1 MSYEERREGVGCL
14 VTRYLLLPNF
24 KSMSEKP
31 YSRKTLKKRSQKV
44 TGHTLSCDDYD
55 SNSNFSTK
63 WFASEERKGVRDC
76 GVK

>member
-1 MSYEERREGVGCL
+1 MGCVCDL
-14 VTRYLLLPNF
+14 VTRYLPLPNF

-31 YSRKTLKKRSQKV
+31 YSRETLKKRSQKV
-44 TGHTLSCDDYD
+44 TDHTLSCDDYD